1 MPNPSRFVL
10 SFFSAGVVACS
21 ASLIACGSSHKSNFP
36 YDADMTNVI
45 GGSDTGGGTSS
56 GIKGS
61 DGGAGFDNASGP
73 VGVTP
78 VSTVTTSTGE
88 GCTEPDSVCQAA
100 QDAAQQACGKDAA
113 TDVILGRH
121 GQVLT
126 TLCYPTDGWDVT
138 VLGDEP
144 VTTPPLDNNTVVV
157 IDGKDDG
164 VDITGDVDIKG
175 NNSII
180 WGEGPD
186 VSVIGG
192 NVNID
197 KNNAI
202 VRGVRIKGD
211 ATITKNNAALV
222 DCVIEGDLN
231 VTLNNISVALCE
243 IWGKVNIQ
251 GNNAYFVSNLVAGDQ
266 MVSGKNIQ
274 CNDNHSFTDT
284 NGDHVVAADEV
295 LAPIDCGEDSAATPT
310 KPGKPAK

>member
-1 MPNPSRFVL
+1 MPNPSIFARL
-10 SFFSAGVVACS
+10 LGPLTLL
-21 ASLIACGSSHKSNFP
+21 ASGATLIACSSSHKSNFP

-45 GGSDTGGGTSS
+45 GGMDSGGGSSS

-61 DGGAGFDNASGP
+61 DGGGGFDNATGP
-73 VGVTP
+73 VGTTP

-88 GCTEPDSVCQAA
+88 GCTEPDSVCEAA
-100 QDAAQQACGKDAA
+100 QDAAQKACGDDAA

-121 GQVLT
+121 GEVLT

-138 VLGDEP
+138 VLGADP
-144 VTTPPLDNNTVVV
+144 VSTPPLENNTVVV
-157 IDGKDDG
+157 IDGEDDG
-164 VDITGDVDIKG
+164 VDITGDVTIKG

-192 NVNID
+192 DVNIE

-202 VRGVRIKGD
+202 VRGVRIKGN

-222 DCVIEGDLN
+222 DCVIEGDLT

-266 MVSGKNIQ
+266 KVTGKNLQ
-274 CNDNHSFTDT
+274 CNDNHSFTDSD
-284 NGDHVVAADEV
+284 GDHVVAADEV
-295 LAPIDCGEDSAATPT
+295 LAPIECGEDSAAAATPGT
-310 KPGKPAK
+310 KAK